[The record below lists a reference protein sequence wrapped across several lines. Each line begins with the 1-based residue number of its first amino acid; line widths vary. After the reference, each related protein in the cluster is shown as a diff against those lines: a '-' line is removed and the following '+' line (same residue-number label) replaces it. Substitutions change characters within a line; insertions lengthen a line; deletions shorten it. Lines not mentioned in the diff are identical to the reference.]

1 MIEIKVT
8 VEMPGIPEALTRLA
22 DALAM
27 TRQADVEAAPVVEM
41 PAPRKRRPAKDK
53 AEDHKPVEAKPEALP
68 APTQKDQAVDL
79 NVYAVPQVNPTTTPV
94 TDVAR
99 AGVQDFVTTATTT
112 ATEAKEEATPAKVY
126 TLEQISKAGL
136 ALMDAGRLADLM
148 GLLAKYGLQSLTA
161 ADPKQY
167 AAIAEDL
174 IAMGGTIPE
183 VG

>member
-22 DALAM
+22 DALSM

-53 AEDHKPVEAKPEALP
+53 AEDPKPVEAKPEDLTP
-68 APTQKDQAVDL
+68 PTPKEQVQDL
-79 NVYAVPQVNPTTTPV
+79 NVYAVPQAAPV
-94 TDVAR
+94 A
-99 AGVQDFVTTATTT
+99 QQAT
-112 ATEAKEEATPAKVY
+112 KEEGTPAKVY

>member
-8 VEMPGIPEALTRLA
+8 VELPGIPEALAQLA
-22 DALAM
+22 DALAQ
-27 TRQADVEAAPVVEM
+27 THRPDVKNEVAPT
-41 PAPRKRRPAKDK
+41 RKRKPAKDK
-53 AEDHKPVEAKPEALP
+53 AEDPKPAEAKAEEPP
-68 APTQKDQAVDL
+68 APTPAADAV
-79 NVYAVPQVNPTTTPV
+79 
-94 TDVAR
+94 R
-99 AGVQDFVTTATTT
+99 AGVPEPATVTKTDA
-112 ATEAKEEATPAKVY
+112 EAEDTPAKAY

-136 ALMDAGRLADLM
+136 ELMDAGRLTDLM

-167 AAIAEDL
+167 TAIAEDL